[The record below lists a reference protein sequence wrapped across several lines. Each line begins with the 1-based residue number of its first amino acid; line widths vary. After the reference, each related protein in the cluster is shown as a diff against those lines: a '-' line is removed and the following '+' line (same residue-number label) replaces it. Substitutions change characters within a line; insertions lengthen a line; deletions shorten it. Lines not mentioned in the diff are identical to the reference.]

1 MIASL
6 MKMMLMMMMVMM
18 KITMMMVME
27 NRPGVKKRILGEEL
41 LAPLGALAG
50 LEF

>member
-27 NRPGVKKRILGEEL
+27 NTPVVKKGILGEEL
-41 LAPLGALAG
+41 
-50 LEF
+50 